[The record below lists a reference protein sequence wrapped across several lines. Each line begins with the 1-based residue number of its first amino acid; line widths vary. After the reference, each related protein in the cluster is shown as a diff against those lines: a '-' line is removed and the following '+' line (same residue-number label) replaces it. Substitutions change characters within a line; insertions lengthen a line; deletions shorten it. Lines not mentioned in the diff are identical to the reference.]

1 MSDNNYSQE
10 IGALQEFA
18 ENSKADRAA
27 LHKDVDGLH
36 DKLEKIDAKL
46 DLLKEELSVYKTIYK
61 TIRFLALSFIAL
73 LAFKFG
79 DVASLWHE
87 FIGK

>member
-1 MSDNNYSQE
+1 MSENNHSQE

-27 LHKDVDGLH
+27 LHRDVDGLH
-36 DKLEKIDAKL
+36 EKLEKIDLKL
-46 DLLKEELSVYKTIYK
+46 DALKEELSVYKTIYK
-61 TIRFLALSFIAL
+61 TVRFLFLCIVAIA
-73 LAFKFG
+73 AFKFG
-79 DVASLWHE
+79 DVAALWHE